1 MTTALIEIAEQ
12 ELFLVSELR
21 EKELARLDLVAQK
34 GKSLLDIEIVDKATY
49 KLVHDGQIEL
59 RDNRTRISKGRL
71 LFTEA
76 LTKQTKEAI
85 QCEKDLIARIEPT
98 EQLLKAKKDAYDTE
112 QERIKKEK
120 EESELLVLQDRLQ
133 ELNKYGVVMDI

>member
-1 MTTALIEIAEQ
+1 MTTALTEIAEQ

-34 GKSLLDIEIVDKATY
+34 GKSLLDIEIVDKASY

-71 LFTEA
+71 LFTES

-98 EQLLKAKKDAYDTE
+98 EQALKAKKEAYDNE

-120 EESELLVLQDRLQ
+120 EEAELIVLQDRLQ